1 MDSRILYEEAVNA
14 MSEMLNDTI
23 RNFTGAYDTARDY
36 FHSEPLFYIASP
48 KLDLLKS
55 VSHFSNYQTRNTLAT
70 LCKKF
75 LVMFGYAVADCKCKA
90 DVDFYVLSDDK
101 KTGYCLSMKEDYMP
115 NIDNAVADGMT
126 NHVVVVLKSN
136 TVKLPPNSFKYR
148 DYQHK
153 SIIRIVSLKE
163 FFDEVSLGEY
173 EIFEEYIGRFNYDAE
188 MMLGFTVSPIPTQ
201 RGLQKTWEKVK
212 TEFYNY
218 FFEKSLKEKF
228 TIDEI
233 DVLKKRFQSVGILN
247 VSSGVFVDS
256 FISSEWYFD
265 LLERTDGELEQTAIV
280 TGYLKSIEQLLFVL
294 MLSRSDVLQF
304 KLYDKSKKLV
314 PLSPENQSDVL
325 SMAGNL
331 LKSININYG
340 QRLNAVY
347 FDGVIGQKVQT
358 FLYSF
363 VQRTRNGYFHKDNI
377 YTLAEIQEIRQ
388 QAYCAYFLL
397 GSAFI
402 LDLKKVKM
410 NAR

>member
-1 MDSRILYEEAVNA
+1 
-14 MSEMLNDTI
+14 MSSHS
-23 RNFTGAYDTARDY
+23 NFPI
-36 FHSEPLFYIASP
+36 SS
-48 KLDLLKS
+48 
-55 VSHFSNYQTRNTLAT
+55 
-70 LCKKF
+70 
-75 LVMFGYAVADCKCKA
+75 
-90 DVDFYVLSDDK
+90 
-101 KTGYCLSMKEDYMP
+101 
-115 NIDNAVADGMT
+115 
-126 NHVVVVLKSN
+126 
-136 TVKLPPNSFKYR
+136 
-148 DYQHK
+148 
-153 SIIRIVSLKE
+153 
-163 FFDEVSLGEY
+163 
-173 EIFEEYIGRFNYDAE
+173 
-188 MMLGFTVSPIPTQ
+188 IPT
-201 RGLQKTWEKVK
+201 
-212 TEFYNY
+212 EFR
-218 FFEKSLKEKF
+218 
-228 TIDEI
+228 I
-233 DVLKKRFQSVGILN
+233 
-247 VSSGVFVDS
+247 
-256 FISSEWYFD
+256 
-265 LLERTDGELEQTAIV
+265 IV